1 MADYSNGLFGGVKDA
16 MMSPLFL
23 GGAGLLSGGGMQ
35 GLQQGFAAANQGQQY
50 DEGRRKIG
58 IEQQRSQQF
67 SDMFAN
73 GNPQQF
79 KDLPQGFVD
88 LARVSGPDAGP
99 AMLAKG
105 FTGKMDLDTQGK
117 LQAQSLALQFENAK
131 RLSQFQQDQ
140 KFNLLDR
147 LNSGGQPQPQPQQ
160 AAPMR
165 VQPGMPR
172 PASGTLYQHPD
183 GSIRRV
189 P

>member
-35 GLQQGFAAANQGQQY
+35 GLQQGFQAANQGQQY
-50 DEGRRKIG
+50 DEGRRKMG
-58 IEQQRSQQF
+58 IEQQRAQQF

-73 GNPQQF
+73 GNPKQF
-79 KDLPQGFVD
+79 DGLPQGLVD

-105 FTGKMDLDTQGK
+105 YTGKMDADQMGRM
-117 LQAQSLALQFENAK
+117 QAQSLALQFENAMK
-131 RLSQFQQDQ
+131 LDQARQDQ
-140 KFNLLDR
+140 KFKMMDR
-147 LNSGGQPQPQPQQ
+147 LSAGDQQPQQ
-160 AAPMR
+160 AAPIR

-172 PASGTLYQHPD
+172 PPSGTLYQHPD